1 MSTDKRQRLLGF
13 HAVSAALERA
23 PAQVHSLTVAEEARN
38 PRLGPLIEAAGKAG
52 VEVRRR
58 PRGELDKLSQGERHQ
73 DVIAEF
79 TPDNLH
85 GEKALDNL
93 LSAAKSP
100 PLVLVLD
107 GVQDPHN
114 LGACLRSAEAAGVDF
129 VVMPK
134 DKSAPL
140 SAAARRAAAGA
151 AERLPILIAT
161 NLARVLR
168 QLKDAGIWLAGTSDT
183 AERSLY
189 ETDLSGS
196 LGLVVGGEGEGMRR
210 LTEEH
215 CDYLVRIPM
224 RGRAESLNVSV
235 ATAVCLFEILR
246 QNSANQGLGP
256 T

>member
-1 MSTDKRQRLLGF
+1 MSSDKHQRLLGF

-23 PAQVHSLTVAEEARN
+23 PGQVHAVIVAEEARN
-38 PRLGPLIEAAGKAG
+38 PRLGPLIAAAKKAG

-58 PRGELDKLSQGERHQ
+58 PRADLDNLSQGERHQ
-73 DVIAEF
+73 DVIADF
-79 TPDNLH
+79 TPHNLH
-85 GEKALDNL
+85 GEKALENL
-93 LSAAKSP
+93 LAAAKSP

-140 SAAARRAAAGA
+140 SATARRAAAGA

-168 QLKDAGIWLAGTSDT
+168 QLKEAGIWLAGTAEA

-189 ETDLSGS
+189 ETDLSGP
-196 LGLVVGGEGEGMRR
+196 LGLVMGGEGEGMRR
-210 LTEEH
+210 LTEQH

-224 RGRAESLNVSV
+224 RGDVESLNVSV

-246 QNSANQGLGP
+246 QNSANQGNKP